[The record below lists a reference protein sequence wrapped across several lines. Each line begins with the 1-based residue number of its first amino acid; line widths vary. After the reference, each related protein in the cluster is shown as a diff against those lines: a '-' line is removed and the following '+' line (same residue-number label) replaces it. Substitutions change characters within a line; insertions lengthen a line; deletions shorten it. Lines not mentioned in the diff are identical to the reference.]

1 MERQMESKR
10 ELEGKVAL
18 VTGGAAGIGEAT
30 ARLFAKEGAEVIV
43 ADIDAERGAMI
54 VEELSRCTKAAFFQA
69 DISSTA
75 QVKAM
80 IETAQKEFAKLDV
93 LVCNAGIEG
102 KNALLHEYSE
112 DDFDRVIAVN
122 LKGPFLTM
130 KHAIPWMLASG
141 GGTIVVVAS
150 PLGQVVVPEYAAYT
164 SSKGGAIQL
173 SRAAAIDYA
182 AKGIRVNCVCPGV
195 VDTPM
200 TTRDIELHGPVDRWD
215 NLVNRMASAEEIA
228 ESILFLASSRS
239 SFAYGS
245 VLVVDGGKTI
255 R

>member
-1 MERQMESKR
+1 MELKR

-18 VTGGAAGIGEAT
+18 VTGAAAGIGEAT
-30 ARLFAKEGAEVIV
+30 ARLFAQEGAQLIL
-43 ADIDAERGAMI
+43 ADIDAERGKK
-54 VEELSRCTKAAFFQA
+54 VSTELGEITRTLFIEMDVSQ
-69 DISSTA
+69 SA
-75 QVKAM
+75 QVDNGVLEAKRY
-80 IETAQKEFAKLDV
+80 FGKLDV

-102 KNALLHEYSE
+102 KNLLLHEYTE
-112 DDFDRVIAVN
+112 AEFDKVVSVN

-130 KHAIPWMLASG
+130 KYAIPWMLERG

-150 PLGQVVVPEYAAYT
+150 PLGMVVVPKFAAYT
-164 SSKGGAIQL
+164 SSKGGVIQL

-182 AKGIRVNCVCPGV
+182 EMGIRVNCVCPGV

-200 TTRDIELHGPVDRWD
+200 TQRDIDLNGPVERWD
-215 NLVNRMASAEEIA
+215 NLVNRMASAAEIA
-228 ESILFLASSRS
+228 DAILFLAGPRS

>member
-1 MERQMESKR
+1 MESKR

-18 VTGGAAGIGEAT
+18 VTGAAAGIGEAT
-30 ARLFAKEGAEVIV
+30 ARLFAQEGAQLIL
-43 ADIDAERGAMI
+43 ADIDAERGKK
-54 VEELSRCTKAAFFQA
+54 VSTELGEITRTLFIEMDVSQ
-69 DISSTA
+69 SA
-75 QVKAM
+75 QVENGVLEAKRD
-80 IETAQKEFAKLDV
+80 FGKLDV

-102 KNALLHEYSE
+102 KNLLLHEYTE
-112 DDFDRVIAVN
+112 AEFDKVISVN

-130 KHAIPWMLASG
+130 KYAIPWMLEGG

-150 PLGQVVVPEYAAYT
+150 PLGMVVVPKFAAYT
-164 SSKGGAIQL
+164 SSKGGVIQL

-182 AKGIRVNCVCPGV
+182 EMGIRVNCVCPGV

-200 TTRDIELHGPVDRWD
+200 TQRDIDLNGPVERWD
-215 NLVNRMASAEEIA
+215 NLVNRMASAAEIA
-228 ESILFLASSRS
+228 DAILFLAGPRS

>member
-1 MERQMESKR
+1 MESKR

-18 VTGGAAGIGEAT
+18 VTGAAAGIGEAT
-30 ARLFAKEGAEVIV
+30 ARLFAQEGAQLIL
-43 ADIDAERGAMI
+43 ADIDAERGKK
-54 VEELSRCTKAAFFQA
+54 VSTELGEITRTLFIEMDVSQ
-69 DISSTA
+69 SA
-75 QVKAM
+75 QVDNGVLEAKRY
-80 IETAQKEFAKLDV
+80 FGKLDV

-102 KNALLHEYSE
+102 KNLLLHEYTE
-112 DDFDRVIAVN
+112 AEFDKVVSVN

-130 KHAIPWMLASG
+130 KYAIPWMLERG

-150 PLGQVVVPEYAAYT
+150 PLGMVVVPKFAAYT
-164 SSKGGAIQL
+164 SSKGGVIQL

-182 AKGIRVNCVCPGV
+182 EMGIRVNCVCPGV

-200 TTRDIELHGPVDRWD
+200 TQRDIDLNGPVERWD
-215 NLVNRMASAEEIA
+215 NLVNRMASAAEIA
-228 ESILFLASSRS
+228 DAILFLAGPRS